1 VPTYSLTLEYD
12 GTDFAGWQIQPRV
25 RTAMGVLQDAILK
38 VTGESPALT
47 AAGRTD
53 AGAHAHGQ
61 VAGIVLER
69 SWAPDALR
77 HALNAVLPADLAVR
91 DAAVAPDGF
100 HARRDAVERSYR
112 YLIVCRD
119 GNAPMS
125 RRAAWTVRGH
135 LDVDAMRLA
144 AQQLVGTHDFAAFG
158 SAPRPGG
165 STVRTVTLIDVNRH
179 AFDAA
184 AGAVSATPI
193 LETVIITVS
202 ADAFLRGMMR
212 SFTGALVKIGR
223 GRASAEWLGSLLE
236 NATEREPSVTVAPA
250 RGLHQWSVRYETMR
264 DTDRAAHPT
273 QEKRCAA

>member
-1 VPTYSLTLEYD
+1 VPTYCLTLEYD

-25 RTAMGVLQDAILK
+25 RTAMGVLQDAIRT
-38 VTGESPALT
+38 VTGESPMLT

-61 VAGIVLER
+61 VAGFALER
-69 SWAPDALR
+69 VWAPDALR
-77 HALNAVLPADLAVR
+77 HALNATLPADLAVR
-91 DAAVAPDGF
+91 DAAFAADGF

-119 GNAPMS
+119 GNAPVS
-125 RRAAWTVRGH
+125 RRTAWTVRGH
-135 LDVDAMRLA
+135 LDVEPMRIA

-165 STVRTVTLIDVNRH
+165 STVRTVTSVSVDRH
-179 AFDAA
+179 VLDAVPGAVAA
-184 AGAVSATPI
+184 ASPI
-193 LETVIITVS
+193 LETVIITVN

-223 GRASAEWLGSLLE
+223 GRATAAWLASLVDT
-236 NATEREPSVTVAPA
+236 ATARDSSVTVAPA
-250 RGLHQWSVRYETMR
+250 RGLHQWSVRYAPAAR
-264 DTDRAAHPT
+264 DPRGLAA
-273 QEKRCAA
+273 

>member
-1 VPTYSLTLEYD
+1 
-12 GTDFAGWQIQPRV
+12 
-25 RTAMGVLQDAILK
+25 MGVLQDAILT

-61 VAGIVLER
+61 VAGIALER

-119 GNAPMS
+119 GNAPIS
-125 RRAAWTVRGH
+125 RRTAWTVRGH

-165 STVRTVTLIDVNRH
+165 STVRTVTSIDVNRH

-202 ADAFLRGMMR
+202 ANAFLRGMMR

-236 NATEREPSVTVAPA
+236 NATQREPSVTVAPA
-250 RGLHQWSVRYETMR
+250 RGLHQWSVRYATMR

-273 QEKRCAA
+273 QEKRRAA